1 MKNLNELTIKQ
12 AYEGLKNKEFSS
24 VDLTK
29 ACLERIKERN
39 AEINAFISIFED
51 SALLEAAKADK
62 MIADGQ
68 QQILTGIPFAVKD
81 AIDTLDLRSTGSA
94 KILDN
99 YIPPFEATVISKI
112 RAQGAVLLGKNN
124 CDAFGHGASNEN
136 SMYGPVAN
144 PHDMSK
150 VAGGSSGGSAAA
162 VADHQCIFS
171 IAEDTGGSIRYPAS
185 FCGIVG
191 LRPSYGRNSRY
202 GIMPM
207 ASSLDTVGPMAKTV
221 EDIAILME
229 VIAGT
234 DAKDAT
240 TVSDEVPEYSKKLN
254 KKEKFV
260 IGLPKE
266 YFEAEGMEAETRK
279 IVEDKIKKIQEDK
292 NLQVEFKE
300 VSFAYNKTR
309 EIIKKMDL
317 VIKPQEKIALVG
329 SSGAGKSTIVKLLLR
344 QHDISGGKILIDGQ
358 NIAKCTQESLWQ
370 NVSLVPQDPMLFHR
384 SIMENIRYAK
394 PDASDEEVMS
404 VAKQANAHDFILN
417 LSDGYNTLVG
427 ERGIKLSGGER
438 QRVAIARAILKNSPI
453 LILDEATSSLD
464 SKSEKLIQDALGNLM
479 KGKTVII
486 VAHRLSTI
494 MNSNRILVIEQ
505 GGILEQGSH
514 KVLLKKK
521 NGIYRNLWDIQVG
534 GFMA

>member
-12 AYEGLKNKEFSS
+12 AYEGLKNKEFTS

-39 AEINAFISIFED
+39 KEINSFISVFED

-144 PHDMSK
+144 PHDLTK

-207 ASSLDTVGPMAKTV
+207 ASSLDTVGPMGKTV

-279 IVEDKIKKIQEDK
+279 IVEDKIKKIQENK
-292 NLQVEFKE
+292 NLQVEFKAVSLPYTKYGIPVYYIIVPSEDSSNLGRLDGVRYGVRSDEAKDLYNIYAKSRGEGFPEE
-300 VSFAYNKTR
+300 VKR
-309 EIIKKMDL
+309 RIM
-317 VIKPQEKIALVG
+317 VG
-329 SSGAGKSTIVKLLLR
+329 TYSLSSGYYDAYYSKAQKVRTLIIEDFNQAFAQVDLLITPTSPFTAFGIGEKKDDILAMYLADVFVGPTSVAGLPAISIPIGKDSKNLPVGMQIIAPRLSEEKLL
-344 QHDISGGKILIDGQ
+344 
-358 NIAKCTQESLWQ
+358 NFA
-370 NVSLVPQDPMLFHR
+370 SLV
-384 SIMENIRYAK
+384 EN
-394 PDASDEEVMS
+394 V
-404 VAKQANAHDFILN
+404 
-417 LSDGYNTLVG
+417 
-427 ERGIKLSGGER
+427 
-438 QRVAIARAILKNSPI
+438 
-453 LILDEATSSLD
+453 
-464 SKSEKLIQDALGNLM
+464 
-479 KGKTVII
+479 
-486 VAHRLSTI
+486 
-494 MNSNRILVIEQ
+494 
-505 GGILEQGSH
+505 
-514 KVLLKKK
+514 
-521 NGIYRNLWDIQVG
+521 
-534 GFMA
+534 